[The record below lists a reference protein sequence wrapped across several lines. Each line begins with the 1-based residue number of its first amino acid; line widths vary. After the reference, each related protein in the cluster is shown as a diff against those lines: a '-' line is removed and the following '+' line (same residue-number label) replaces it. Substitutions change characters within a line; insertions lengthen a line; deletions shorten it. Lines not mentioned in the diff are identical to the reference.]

1 MTNFFQSAPKAA
13 SSQAVEVN
21 NSHEVT
27 EATTTCEKD
36 DNETLAKMF
45 MCLCMIDRASSD
57 LGKTHS
63 MDLFMGV
70 AVSVSRPVGQ

>member
-1 MTNFFQSAPKAA
+1 MTNFFQSALKAA

-27 EATTTCEKD
+27 YEKN
-36 DNETLAKMF
+36 DNETLAKMV
-45 MCLCMIDRASSD
+45 MCLCMIDRASPD

-63 MDLFMGV
+63 MDLFMGL
-70 AVSVSRPVGQ
+70 AVSVSRPVGL